1 MKVKNKS
8 ELKEIAKG
16 IFERYPKAQNV
27 ACTSD
32 GTAFITDEG
41 SHAVKNHAV
50 KNQYGRKLSITEFI
64 RDEMETKET
73 PADEG
78 ISAKDLIV
86 KIDAATEAAE
96 LELILDAEKEGKN
109 RVTVIEA
116 AAGKLLS
123 LKGGE

>member
-16 IFERYPKAQNV
+16 IFERYPKAKNV

-41 SHAVKNHAV
+41 SHSVKNHAV
-50 KNQYGRKLSITEFI
+50 NNKHGKKLSITEFT
-64 RDEMETKET
+64 RDEVEAKET
-73 PADEG
+73 PVDEG

-86 KIDAATEAAE
+86 KIDAAEIAE
-96 LELILDAEKEGKN
+96 LELILAAEKEGKN

-116 AAGKLLS
+116 ATGKLLS